1 MLYIDLSI
9 SLLLFV
15 AGIIYIIRK
24 RYRKN
29 VWIIILAFIF
39 YPISIFMY
47 YFPGINMT
55 LFGSITVR
63 DVVIFP
69 VVKLLIILALVSYMV
84 FEKKKES

>member
-1 MLYIDLSI
+1 MLYIDISI

-15 AGIIYIIRK
+15 TGIIYIIRK

-29 VWIIILAFIF
+29 VWIIILALIF

-47 YFPGINMT
+47 FFPDINMT

-63 DVVIFP
+63 DVVIYPF
-69 VVKLLIILALVSYMV
+69 VKLLIIFALVSYLTV
-84 FEKKKES
+84 EKKKKS

>member
-15 AGIIYIIRK
+15 TGIIYIMRK
-24 RYRKN
+24 QDRKN

-47 YFPGINMT
+47 YFPDINMT
-55 LFGSITVR
+55 LFGSTTVR
-63 DVVIFP
+63 DVVIYPF
-69 VVKLLIILALVSYMV
+69 VKILIIFALVSYLAV
-84 FEKKKES
+84 EKKKKS

>member
-9 SLLLFV
+9 SLLLFM

-47 YFPGINMT
+47 YFPDINMT

>member
-47 YFPGINMT
+47 YFPDINMT
-55 LFGSITVR
+55 LFGSTTVR

-84 FEKKKES
+84 FEKKKET